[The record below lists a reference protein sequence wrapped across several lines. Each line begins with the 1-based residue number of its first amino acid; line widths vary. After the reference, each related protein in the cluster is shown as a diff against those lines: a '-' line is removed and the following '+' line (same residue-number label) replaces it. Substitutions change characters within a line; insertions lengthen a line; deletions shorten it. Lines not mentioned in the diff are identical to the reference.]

1 MKSTSS
7 PGPSP
12 RSKWRSEK
20 PWPKLLKYSK
30 NRRVFCHVTHGE
42 MAFSE
47 VGFSIWWPCLFV
59 FFFCNL
65 KPLFKRNE
73 VISKRLRDKILTN
86 FWIHVA
92 ALARGFS
99 DRNFERGEGPGDEV
113 VMKSLCTRAP

>member
-1 MKSTSS
+1 MVKWLFLRLVLASG
-7 PGPSP
+7 GP
-12 RSKWRSEK
+12 
-20 PWPKLLKYSK
+20 
-30 NRRVFCHVTHGE
+30 VC
-42 MAFSE
+42 
-47 VGFSIWWPCLFV
+47 

-65 KPLFKRNE
+65 KPLFKRTR